1 MSVTSSELAAV
12 AGELMELFGGC
23 RVEKVRLIDR
33 HDLVMQFREEKNR
46 RLLVSVL
53 PRFYRAF
60 ITRDKFTA
68 PKSPDPFAQLLKK
81 YLSGRRL
88 TEAIVRVNDRQ
99 LELRFEPGG
108 HALFC
113 RMYRGGGLW
122 LTDSASVVLGCAGYA
137 SKPPVKTGGVY
148 DADSADERE
157 VPAVF
162 DKSPSAELEKRYK
175 DLLAGESFEAQK
187 RALLAAVKKETAKC
201 RRLIASLTKDRERLT
216 AYRRCKKWGD
226 LCKTWFDRLKRG
238 AKSAELPDPE
248 TGKNVTVPLKPELSP
263 AQNVN
268 LLYKNY
274 RKYVTG
280 IEKIDRVL
288 QEAEKKRESLE
299 LQKRGLDA
307 AKSVEELEPFT
318 GDGAVTQHARTGA
331 GKRKGAQKASPFRLF
346 TSKDGFEIRVGKNNL
361 SNDELVRTSNGNDLW
376 FHLRD
381 FPGSHV
387 VVRAGG
393 RRDLPQSTITEAANL
408 ALKYSSKA
416 RDKKGLVIYTHVKNI
431 KKPKKAPPGQVTVT
445 REKTI
450 HARLS

>member
-1 MSVTSSELAAV
+1 MSITSSELAAV
-12 AGELMELFGGC
+12 ADELMELFGGR
-23 RVEKVRLIDR
+23 RVAKVHLIDR
-33 HDLVMQFREEKNR
+33 HDLVIHFREENKR
-46 RLLVSVL
+46 RLFISVR
-53 PRFYRAF
+53 PRFHTAY
-60 ITRDKFTA
+60 ITGNRSAA
-68 PKSPDPFAQLLKK
+68 PTSPDPFARLLRKH
-81 YLSGRRL
+81 LSGCRL

-108 HALFC
+108 HTLFC

-122 LTDSASVVLGCAGYA
+122 LTDMESVVLGCAGYA
-137 SKPPVKTGGVY
+137 SKPPVKTGVTY
-148 DADSADERE
+148 DAPRVGERE
-157 VPAVF
+157 VPADF
-162 DKSPSAELEKRYK
+162 DGSPSAELEKRYK
-175 DLLAGESFEAQK
+175 EIIAGESFEAEK
-187 RALLAAVKKETAKC
+187 RALLAAVKKETTKC
-201 RRLIASLTKDRERLT
+201 RRLIASLTKDRDRLT
-216 AYRRCKKWGD
+216 AYSHCKMWGD

-238 AKSAELPDPE
+238 AKSVELPDPE

-280 IEKIDRVL
+280 IEKIDGAL
-288 QEAEKKRESLE
+288 QEAETRRESLE
-299 LQKRGLDA
+299 MQKRGLDN
-307 AKSVEELEPFT
+307 AKRMEELEPFRR
-318 GDGAVTQHARTGA
+318 DDAVTERTHAQA
-331 GKRKGAQKASPFRLF
+331 GKRKGVQKSSPFRLF

-361 SNDELVRTSNGNDLW
+361 SNDELVRSSNGNDLW

-393 RRDLPQSTITEAANL
+393 RRELPQSTIMEAANL

-416 RDKKGLVIYTHVKNI
+416 RDKKGLVIYAHVKNV

>member
-23 RVEKVRLIDR
+23 RVAKVRLIDR

-46 RLLVSVL
+46 RLFISVR
-53 PRFYRAF
+53 PRFHQAF

-68 PKSPDPFAQLLKK
+68 PNPPDPFAQLLKK
-81 YLSGRRL
+81 HLSGCRL
-88 TEAIVRVNDRQ
+88 TEAIVRVNDRL

-108 HALFC
+108 HALFS

-122 LTDSASVVLGCAGYA
+122 LTDPASVVLGCGGYA
-137 SKPPVKTGGVY
+137 SKPPVKTGAVF
-148 DADSADERE
+148 DVARADERE
-157 VPAVF
+157 VPADF
-162 DKSPSAELEKRYK
+162 GGSPSAELEKRYK
-175 DLLAGESFEAQK
+175 ELLANEGFEAEK
-187 RALLAAVKKETAKC
+187 RALLAAVKKETTKC

-216 AYRRCKKWGD
+216 AYRNCKMWGD
-226 LCKTWFDRLKRG
+226 LCKTWFVRLKRG
-238 AKSAELPDPE
+238 AKSVELPDPQ
-248 TGKNVTVPLKPELSP
+248 TGKEVAVPLKPELSP

-280 IEKIDRVL
+280 MEKTDGVL
-288 QEAEKKRESLE
+288 KGAEKRRESLE

-307 AKSVEELEPFT
+307 AKSVEELEPFR
-318 GDGAVTQHARTGA
+318 GDGAITELTRARKGK
-331 GKRKGAQKASPFRLF
+331 KRKGAQKASPFRLF
-346 TSKDGFEIRVGKNNL
+346 TSRDGFEIRVGKNNIA
-361 SNDELVRTSNGNDLW
+361 NDELVRASNGNDLW

-393 RRDLPQSTITEAANL
+393 RRELPQSTIKGQKGTCDF
-408 ALKYSSKA
+408 YA
-416 RDKKGLVIYTHVKNI
+416 R
-431 KKPKKAPPGQVTVT
+431 
-445 REKTI
+445 
-450 HARLS
+450 